1 MTEIDEKQITAK
13 AEAYA
18 EKKLVH
24 FRPFIA
30 SYRQA
35 IINAYIDAFI
45 EGKLRN
51 NDKMEPFI
59 SADKIIKE

>member
-35 IINAYIDAFI
+35 IVNAYIDAYI
-45 EGKLRN
+45 EGKLSN
-51 NDKMEPFI
+51 NDRIEPFLNTDNI
-59 SADKIIKE
+59 HKE